1 MNKNKRRVWH
11 SLVATILL
19 GVVSGLL
26 QPKTATAETGWP
38 LDQEQTTEDGG
49 NPVGSSLDGA
59 GMQVFTAGPRSRLR
73 TPAAQ
78 QKQQQQGLYQ
88 KGLEETT
95 PCPHKT

>member
-38 LDQEQTTEDGG
+38 LDQEQTAEDGG

-78 QKQQQQGLYQ
+78 QQQDLYQ